1 MTYLR
6 DPRATEMA
14 PTNFAGRGD
23 QLVALLRSRAAA
35 LAWELEEDFIA
46 AQAQGL
52 GFDAAINATAV
63 LGYKAS
69 DAHSWYV
76 MADNT
81 YRSLSEHIKDEAT
94 LKALSNLFELT
105 LMQHVYENIGDW
117 LGVLTV
123 SHKRLMLAR
132 INELLAILR
141 PDAVA
146 LTDGF
151 GNLDSELGGSTL
163 GGYDG
168 NVYEAIYDAA
178 RRSPLNRSRKMI
190 GWDSFATQ
198 LNLDFLR
205 EGMGTQ
211 RSDAQAQQ
219 EDTRLAHADKTPQ
232 LGVAN
237 VSSKL

>member
-1 MTYLR
+1 M
-6 DPRATEMA
+6 
-14 PTNFAGRGD
+14 G
-23 QLVALLRSRAAA
+23 
-35 LAWELEEDFIA
+35 
-46 AQAQGL
+46 
-52 GFDAAINATAV
+52 

-94 LKALSNLFELT
+94 FKALSNLLELT
-105 LMQHVYENIGDW
+105 LMQHIYENIGDW

-151 GNLDSELGGSTL
+151 GTLDSELGGSTL

-190 GWDSFATQ
+190 GWDNFATQ

-205 EGMGTQ
+205 EGM
-211 RSDAQAQQ
+211 
-219 EDTRLAHADKTPQ
+219 
-232 LGVAN
+232 N
-237 VSSKL
+237 